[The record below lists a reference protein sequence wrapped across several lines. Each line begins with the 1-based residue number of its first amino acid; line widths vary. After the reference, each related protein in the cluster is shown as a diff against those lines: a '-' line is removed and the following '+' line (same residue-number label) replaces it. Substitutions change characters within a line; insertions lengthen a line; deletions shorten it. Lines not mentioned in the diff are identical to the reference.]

1 MATPGPGW
9 GDPNDRNR
17 TPCGKPVPDVE
28 RRRCPPQLPSLATG
42 APARP
47 IAFVRAVG
55 GPILETARDAHA
67 AGLAIPVLVGEA
79 GQIEADAAAIGWSLE
94 GARIIDADGEQQAIE
109 AAVAEVGSGQ
119 AHGLIKGQIHTDVF
133 MGTIVRRTSGIRTD
147 RRLVHIF
154 AMLPPGG
161 GKPLL
166 ISDAAVNI
174 APDVG
179 TRTEAALAMADLLRR
194 MGVDRPRI
202 AVLSATESQLPGM
215 PSSIEAA
222 EIAAAAA
229 SSDTDAAFAGP
240 LSLDLALSPVG
251 RHWDRPDSRDGGVA
265 GYADGLIV
273 PDIVSGNVPFK
284 SLAYCAGALAAGVVP
299 GGTANHADQPVRS
312 GGSATGITCTAAI
325 ATRRTRHDRST
336 EGRHRPMSVTRSGRR
351 PATCAPAAAAS
362 MFILVTA
369 RSVTSRATATI
380 R

>member
-1 MATPGPGW
+1 MTDIARHAASPFLMPS
-9 GDPNDRNR
+9 DAA
-17 TPCGKPVPDVE
+17 
-28 RRRCPPQLPSLATG
+28 CPPDLLSLAAG

-47 IAFVRAVG
+47 RAVVRAGG

-67 AGLAIPVLVGEA
+67 AGLAIPVLVGETS
-79 GQIEADAAAIGWSLE
+79 QIEADATAIGWSLE
-94 GARIIDADGEQQAIE
+94 GARIIDARGEQEAIE
-109 AAVAEVGSGQ
+109 AAVAEVGAGR

-194 MGVDRPRI
+194 MGADRPRI

-229 SSDTDAAFAGP
+229 ASDPGAAFAGP
-240 LSLDLALSPVG
+240 LSLDLALSPESVAIKGIDPKSDAG
-251 RHWDRPDSRDGGVA
+251 RVA

-273 PDIVSGNVPFK
+273 PDIVSGNVLFK
-284 SLAYCAGALAAGVVP
+284 SLAYCAGALAAGVVL
-299 GGTANHADQPVRS
+299 GGTVPIMLTSRS
-312 GGSATGITCTAAI
+312 DPAAARLASLALAAI
-325 ATRRTRHDRST
+325 AAQEDQT
-336 EGRHRPMSVTRSGRR
+336 
-351 PATCAPAAAAS
+351 
-362 MFILVTA
+362 
-369 RSVTSRATATI
+369 
-380 R
+380 

>member
-1 MATPGPGW
+1 MAAPDPGGEIRMTDTARPAASPFLMPS
-9 GDPNDRNR
+9 D
-17 TPCGKPVPDVE
+17 TA
-28 RRRCPPQLPSLATG
+28 CPSAFLSLATG
-42 APARP
+42 APPRP

-55 GPILETARDAHA
+55 ATILETARDAHA

-94 GARIIDADGEQQAIE
+94 GARIIDSNGEQEAIE
-109 AAVAEVGSGQ
+109 AAVAEVGAGR
-119 AHGLIKGQIHTDVF
+119 ADGLIKGQIHTDMF
-133 MGTIVRRTSGIRTD
+133 MRTIVRRTSGIRTD
-147 RRLVHIF
+147 RHLVHIF

-179 TRTEAALAMADLLRR
+179 TRTEAALAMANLLRR

-229 SSDTDAAFAGP
+229 SSDPGAAFAGP
-240 LSLDLALSPVG
+240 LSLDLALSPESVTIKGIDPDGRVG
-251 RHWDRPDSRDGGVA
+251 SVA

-273 PDIVSGNVPFK
+273 PDIVSGNVLFK
-284 SLAYCAGALAAGVVP
+284 SLAYCAGALAAGVVL
-299 GGTANHADQPVRS
+299 GGTVPIMLTSRS
-312 GGSATGITCTAAI
+312 DPAAARLASLALAAI
-325 ATRRTRHDRST
+325 AAQEDQT
-336 EGRHRPMSVTRSGRR
+336 
-351 PATCAPAAAAS
+351 
-362 MFILVTA
+362 
-369 RSVTSRATATI
+369 
-380 R
+380 